1 MSFLTSLASLNL
13 PKIPNSSSTE
23 LLLGSLTLLLTNFT
37 CFLGLPVVW
46 GGAETA
52 LSFLETVLETVL
64 ETLSLLLELL
74 VVLPVVPLPPLFSCS
89 WP

>member
-52 LSFLETVLETVL
+52 LSFLETELEM
-64 ETLSLLLELL
+64 LSLLLVV
-74 VVLPVVPLPPLFSCS
+74 VVLAPLQTFLSCS